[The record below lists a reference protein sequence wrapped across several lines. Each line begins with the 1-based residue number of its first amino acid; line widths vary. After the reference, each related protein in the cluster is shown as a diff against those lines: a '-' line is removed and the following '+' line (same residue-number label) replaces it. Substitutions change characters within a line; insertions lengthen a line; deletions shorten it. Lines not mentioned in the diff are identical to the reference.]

1 MSRIFT
7 RTFRVRW
14 SETNADGEVDSPSYL
29 RYLIEAAWDWGAA
42 GGLSLDDIKALGQ
55 TWVIRETEFNLFRPV
70 LAEYSHPLK
79 DP

>member
-14 SETNADGEVDSPSYL
+14 SETNADGEVDSASYL

-42 GGLSLDDIKALGQ
+42 GGLSLDDIKAMGQ
-55 TWVIRETEFNLFRPV
+55 T
-70 LAEYSHPLK
+70 
-79 DP
+79 